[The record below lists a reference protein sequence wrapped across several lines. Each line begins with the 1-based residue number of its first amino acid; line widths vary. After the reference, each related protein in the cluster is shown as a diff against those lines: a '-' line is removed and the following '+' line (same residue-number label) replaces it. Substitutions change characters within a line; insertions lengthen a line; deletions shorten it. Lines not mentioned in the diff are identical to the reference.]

1 MIQEITFPTKMSLD
15 QFYAVNGCTFAVSG
29 DSLDKC
35 RFPHGRTTRQEE
47 RDRKRSIEVD
57 NAYYNKRREVR
68 ELYEKYVAEGK
79 IIPYT
84 KEEKLIIK
92 ANGHPDNPSV
102 QAARRMCDKRG
113 IDWRIGYENT

>member
-1 MIQEITFPTKMSLD
+1 MQDIDFPTKMSLD
-15 QFYAVNGCTFAVSG
+15 QFYAMNGCAFAVSG

-57 NAYYNKRREVR
+57 NAYYNKRQEVR
-68 ELYEKYVAEGK
+68 ELYNKYVAEGK

-84 KEEKLIIK
+84 KEEKMIIK

-102 QAARRMCDKRG
+102 QATRRMCDKRG
-113 IDWRIGYENT
+113 IDWRNGYGNA